1 MMTERKV
8 RPHAIRGA
16 RTPAVHVLGRRRHTM
31 SSKVPFTK
39 EQIAYLES
47 LPAVAA
53 ASAVRIT
60 YTDEFKRSCLTSYYR
75 GGSPVDLFRKAGLPP
90 ELIGY
95 KRIERCFSRWRESA
109 SEIFAGQG
117 SAGERAFGE
126 GTAEIGSASEDRVPG
141 GDTTAA
147 HRDDAGAGAGAS
159 GAGAANA
166 NSTVA
171 ASANDG
177 SEDAPS
183 VKDDVRDQLIR
194 QQVRY
199 IIQLEH
205 EIDELKKRVGRRTD
219 R

>member
-8 RPHAIRGA
+8 RPLAVRGA

-109 SEIFAGQG
+109 SEIFASQG
-117 SAGERAFGE
+117 SVGESAPGE
-126 GTAEIGSASEDRVPG
+126 GSVEAVSASDDHVPG
-141 GDTTAA
+141 GDATAT
-147 HRDDAGAGAGAS
+147 HRDDAGAGAS
-159 GAGAANA
+159 GVGIVNMGSA
-166 NSTVA
+166 VV

-177 SEDAPS
+177 SADTPS
-183 VKDDVRDQLIR
+183 AKDDDDVRDQLIR

-205 EIDELKKRVGRRTD
+205 EIDELKKRVGRRTG

>member
-1 MMTERKV
+1 
-8 RPHAIRGA
+8 
-16 RTPAVHVLGRRRHTM
+16 M

-117 SAGERAFGE
+117 SVGGGVFSTKAWQRPVPFPKTVRRGGIRLRCV
-126 GTAEIGSASEDRVPG
+126 TMTPVPVHQASVP
-141 GDTTAA
+141 
-147 HRDDAGAGAGAS
+147 RM
-159 GAGAANA
+159 
-166 NSTVA
+166 
-171 ASANDG
+171 
-177 SEDAPS
+177 
-183 VKDDVRDQLIR
+183 RIR
-194 QQVRY
+194 P
-199 IIQLEH
+199 
-205 EIDELKKRVGRRTD
+205 
-219 R
+219 

>member
-1 MMTERKV
+1 
-8 RPHAIRGA
+8 
-16 RTPAVHVLGRRRHTM
+16 M

-117 SAGERAFGE
+117 SVGGGGRVFDEGLAEAG
-126 GTAEIGSASEDRVPG
+126 SVSEDRAPG
-141 GDTTAA
+141 RDTTAVR
-147 HRDDAGAGAGAS
+147 HDDAGAGAS
-159 GAGAANA
+159 GVGAANA
-166 NSTVA
+166 DSTVA
-171 ASANDG
+171 SSASDG

-205 EIDELKKRVGRRTD
+205 EIDELKKRVVRRTG

>member
-1 MMTERKV
+1 
-8 RPHAIRGA
+8 
-16 RTPAVHVLGRRRHTM
+16 M

-75 GGSPVDLFRKAGLPP
+75 GGSPVNLFRKAGLPP

-95 KRIERCFSRWRESA
+95 KRIERCFSRWRDSA

-117 SAGERAFGE
+117 SAGERVFDE
-126 GTAEIGSASEDRVPG
+126 GLAEAGSASEDRAPG
-141 GDTTAA
+141 SDTTAA
-147 HRDDAGAGAGAS
+147 RHDGA

-166 NSTVA
+166 DSAVA
-171 ASANDG
+171 SSANDG

-205 EIDELKKRVGRRTD
+205 EIDELKKRVGRRTG

>member
-1 MMTERKV
+1 
-8 RPHAIRGA
+8 
-16 RTPAVHVLGRRRHTM
+16 M

-75 GGSPVDLFRKAGLPP
+75 GGSPVNLFRKAGLPP

-117 SAGERAFGE
+117 SAGERVLDE
-126 GTAEIGSASEDRVPG
+126 GLAEAGSVSEDRAPG
-141 GDTTAA
+141 RDTTAA
-147 HRDDAGAGAGAS
+147 RHDDAGAGAS
-159 GAGAANA
+159 GVGVGAANA
-166 NSTVA
+166 DSAVA
-171 ASANDG
+171 SSANDG
-177 SEDAPS
+177 SEDAPF

-205 EIDELKKRVGRRTD
+205 EIDELKKRVVRRTG

>member
-1 MMTERKV
+1 
-8 RPHAIRGA
+8 
-16 RTPAVHVLGRRRHTM
+16 M

-117 SAGERAFGE
+117 SAGERVFDE
-126 GTAEIGSASEDRVPG
+126 GLAEAGSASEDRAPG
-141 GDTTAA
+141 RDTTAA
-147 HRDDAGAGAGAS
+147 HRDDAGAGAS
-159 GAGAANA
+159 GAGTANA
-166 NSTVA
+166 NSTGT

-205 EIDELKKRVGRRTD
+205 EIDELKKRVGRRTG

>member
-1 MMTERKV
+1 
-8 RPHAIRGA
+8 
-16 RTPAVHVLGRRRHTM
+16 M

-117 SAGERAFGE
+117 SVGGACFRRRLGRGRFRFRRPCAGEGY
-126 GTAEIGSASEDRVPG
+126 DC
-141 GDTTAA
+141 
-147 HRDDAGAGAGAS
+147 GAS
-159 GAGAANA
+159 
-166 NSTVA
+166 
-171 ASANDG
+171 
-177 SEDAPS
+177 
-183 VKDDVRDQLIR
+183 R
-194 QQVRY
+194 
-199 IIQLEH
+199 
-205 EIDELKKRVGRRTD
+205 
-219 R
+219 